1 MPRSS
6 TYEAVLDA
14 SLFTPAQ
21 LQPTAVG
28 RLAFQAGTRWMRDH
42 VCSHRTLVHEHR
54 AGFVLWSWQLEY
66 VHPLRFLDADE
77 ARVEVTARV
86 RGPRASQLE
95 VEMTLE
101 GPAGVAVRTRAASV
115 PLRLSG
121 DEALSGAPRPLPDA
135 LAGAFHD
142 DETERTPHRSRVRA
156 LRAGFARDGR
166 QLVSGRT
173 HFRVHRH
180 HCEVADQWYWA
191 ETLGFAAGAREELV
205 MRHGKALPGLRRAL
219 AAPLRRVDVTWLRAG
234 QFRDLF
240 EVRTTA
246 HQVGDELAFVHE
258 LWLAENEGENE
269 GEGGHG
275 YEDGGPYAVVVE
287 RI

>member
-14 SLFTPAQ
+14 SLFTPSQ

-54 AGFVLWSWQLEY
+54 VGFVLWSWQLEY

-77 ARVEVTARV
+77 VGVEVTARV

-95 VEMTLE
+95 VAMDLE

-121 DEALSGAPRPLPDA
+121 DEALSGVPGPLPDA
-135 LAGAFHD
+135 LAGLFHE

-156 LRAGFARDGR
+156 LRAGFTRDGE
-166 QLVSGRT
+166 QLASGRT

-234 QFRDLF
+234 QFRDLLT
-240 EVRTTA
+240 VRTTA
-246 HQVGDELAFVHE
+246 HRTGEELAFVHE
-258 LWLAENEGENE
+258 LWLAEDESR
-269 GEGGHG
+269 GGDGNG
-275 YEDGGPYAVVVE
+275 YEGGGPYAVVVE
-287 RI
+287 RV

>member
-14 SLFTPAQ
+14 SLFTPVQ

-42 VCSHRTLVHEHR
+42 VCSHRTLVHEHQV
-54 AGFVLWSWQLEY
+54 GFVLWSWQLEY

-77 ARVEVTARV
+77 VLVDVTARV

-121 DEALSGAPRPLPDA
+121 DEALSGAPRSLPEA
-135 LAGAFHD
+135 LVTAFHD
-142 DETERTPHRSRVRA
+142 DEIERTPHRSQVRA
-156 LRAGFARDGR
+156 LGAGFEREDD
-166 QLVSGRT
+166 QLAVGET
-173 HFRVHRH
+173 QFRVHRH

-205 MRHGKALPGLRRAL
+205 MRHGKAVPGLRRAL
-219 AAPLRRVDVTWLRAG
+219 AAPLRRVDVSWLRAG
-234 QFRDLF
+234 QLWDLIQ
-240 EVRTTA
+240 VRTTA
-246 HQVGDELAFVHE
+246 HGTGEGLAFVHE
-258 LWLAENEGENE
+258 LRLAGD
-269 GEGGHG
+269 
-275 YEDGGPYAVVVE
+275 EDGGPYAVVVE
-287 RI
+287 QI